1 MIVFDLK
8 CRGQGHVFEAWFG
21 SSQDYETQLG
31 RGLLTCP
38 LCGSAELEKAVM
50 APRVGTRKGATGS
63 DAGGDGETKALL
75 AALAD
80 LQRRLLE
87 GSEHVGTRLADE
99 ARAIHLGE
107 ADARAIHGEATR
119 EERVSLLDEGI
130 VILPLPFAAI
140 EPGQEN

>member
-38 LCGSAELEKAVM
+38 LCGSVELEKAVM
-50 APRVGTRKGATGS
+50 APRVGTGKGTTGS

-87 GSEHVGTRLADE
+87 GSEHVGNRLADE